1 MFLNITNPVYHEVP
15 INKNFIST
23 TKEDKHS
30 HGFGLFSVN
39 KVIKKYN
46 GKLNMVCINKEFTI
60 SIDLCLL

>member
-39 KVIKKYN
+39 KVIKN
-46 GKLNMVCINKEFTI
+46 TMEN
-60 SIDLCLL
+60 